1 MPDRK
6 EPRLVLPDDPKP
18 EKPAEGRKLNE
29 ERKPTGS
36 EKPKESQAAP
46 LNRAASE
53 AARAEV
59 RRRLAEKNAAR
70 EAEQAKA
77 RAASASTST
86 STSTPSGQ
94 SEPHL
99 GGSGGGGGNGSY
111 PALREEPPSSGFPW
125 LAAFALLLAVAGL
138 AFGGWQYQRAENQQS
153 SLHSLAN
160 RVQELEIRLSETGQD
175 LTEAGS
181 TFSDKLEWADDEIRK
196 LWVVAHQRNRPAIE
210 ELETNLEDLQNQV
223 AEVSRTADEAN
234 QKSDRL
240 GSRLNQQASELE
252 EQLTSLSREVESYSS
267 RLAEVSLTTSTLTQQ
282 LRDQDSREQVT
293 ALRKDL
299 QGLTT
304 QVTDLAGQQ
313 TPEVPENLEERLAE
327 YDEILASLEASRS
340 QLTSRVTRLMDDVR
354 ELQQSR

>member
-18 EKPAEGRKLNE
+18 AKPEKPAET
-29 ERKPTGS
+29 RKPAASGQS
-36 EKPKESQAAP
+36 EQAKAAP
-46 LNRAASE
+46 LNREASE

-70 EAEQAKA
+70 EAEKAKA
-77 RAASASTST
+77 QA
-86 STSTPSGQ
+86 TPPPRPAPEPGYSGHA
-94 SEPHL
+94 EPGF
-99 GGSGGGGGNGSY
+99 GGSGGGGGGYY
-111 PALREEPPSSGFPW
+111 PTVQGEDPGKGFPW
-125 LAAFALLLAVAGL
+125 LAAFALLLAVGGL

-153 SLHSLAN
+153 SLESVAN

-181 TFSDKLEWADDEIRK
+181 TFSEKLEWADSEIRK

-210 ELETNLEDLQNQV
+210 ELETSLKDLQNQV
-223 AEVSRTADEAN
+223 AGVSRTANEAN

-240 GSRLNQQASELE
+240 SSQLSQQTSELKQ
-252 EQLTSLSREVESYSS
+252 QLAKLSREVESYSS
-267 RLAEVSLTTSTLTQQ
+267 RLAEVSLTTSTLSQQ
-282 LRDQDSREQVT
+282 LRDQDRREQVT

-304 QVTDLAGQQ
+304 RVTDLAGKQ
-313 TPEVPENLEERLAE
+313 TAEVPENLDKRLAE